1 MNIIRKDENGF
12 SKDHTLI
19 LKGIL
24 VFMLLLHHL
33 FYPDEFEKHAVNTL
47 IKDPELLFSL
57 VMWCKICVAGFCF
70 ITAYGMTRKF
80 MGLQNK
86 EPGRYAEVAAVR
98 LIKLEMAVWPIYI
111 FAVVYR
117 KIIMGMLL
125 EYGND
130 GVQKVIYMLLDMS
143 GLAKYAGTPTINVTW
158 WYLSL
163 SILLIF
169 SMPLIYFA
177 YSKWRYLLIAPVCLL
192 PAVIFTRTDVLFS
205 DLLPVVLLGTAFA
218 YGNWFE
224 RIKQWNNSL
233 WRKLFLFAALLICG
247 WLSFELNRYVHYYLS
262 WMLIFFLPLLVQE
275 YIGYVPGLR
284 HALKFIGT
292 YATNIFLIHT
302 FIYYYFYADAIYAL
316 YDSWKIYT
324 AVFALSLIVSVV
336 IECIKKLLR
345 YDRLIDYVCGKVS
358 SRISGPKI

>member
-1 MNIIRKDENGF
+1 MNNIRKEENGF

-24 VFMLLLHHL
+24 VFMLLFHHL

-80 MGLQNK
+80 MGLRDK

-98 LIKLEMAVWPIYI
+98 LIKLEMAVWFIYI
-111 FAVVYR
+111 PAVLYR
-117 KIIMGMLL
+117 KIIMDMLL
-125 EYGND
+125 EYGNN
-130 GVQKVIYMLLDMS
+130 GVQKVIYMLLDMC
-143 GLAKYAGTPTINVTW
+143 GLAKYAGTPMINVTW

-163 SILLIF
+163 SILLILT
-169 SMPLIYFA
+169 MPLIYFA
-177 YSKWRYLLIAPVCLL
+177 YSRWRYLLLAPACLL

-218 YGNWFE
+218 YENWFE
-224 RIKQWNNSL
+224 RIKQWNNNA
-233 WRKLFLFAALLICG
+233 WRRLFLFAALLLCG
-247 WLSFELNRYVHYYLS
+247 WLSFEINRYVNYSLS
-262 WMLIFFLPLLVQE
+262 WMLILFLPLLVQE
-275 YIGYVPGLR
+275 YICYVPGLS

-292 YATNIFLIHT
+292 YATNIFLVHT
-302 FIYYYFYADAIYAL
+302 FIYYYFYADVIYAL
-316 YDSWKIYT
+316 YDSWKIYA
-324 AVFALSLIVSVV
+324 AVFTLSLIVSVAA
-336 IECIKKLLR
+336 ESAKKLLR
-345 YDRLIDYVCGKVS
+345 YGRLVDFVCKKLC
-358 SRISGPKI
+358 RQ